1 MEKDWKFIIE
11 DSDAKVIVCANMR
24 IYDIVKNYIGKVGKV
39 QHVFVFDVP
48 EGTPNAETFS
58 YQALLAKVADRKFF
72 IQLFLF
78 FQFHFISKL
87 LITFCLF
94 TCFLTCS
101 ITRDCCCTYQ
111 YQHYTR

>member
-48 EGTPNAETFS
+48 EGTPNAESFS
-58 YQALLAKVADRKFF
+58 YQALLAKVADRKSIYYNSF
-72 IQLFLF
+72 
-78 FQFHFISKL
+78 
-87 LITFCLF
+87 TFDFKNTNCNLF
-94 TCFLTCS
+94 T
-101 ITRDCCCTYQ
+101 
-111 YQHYTR
+111 